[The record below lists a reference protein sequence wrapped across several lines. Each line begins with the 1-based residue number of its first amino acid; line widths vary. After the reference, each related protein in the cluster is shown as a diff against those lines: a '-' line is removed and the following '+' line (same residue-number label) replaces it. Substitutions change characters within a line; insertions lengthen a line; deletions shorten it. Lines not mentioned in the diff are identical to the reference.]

1 MTVDSALTAFALE
14 RNGYGRLVLRI
25 GDDVWENVLPV
36 RSFPLSAPEDGIA
49 LVSVDGKER
58 VWIERL
64 DSVDEASRQLIVA
77 ELDQREFVPVIIGLD
92 GVSGFTTPCTWR
104 VKTDR
109 GPTSFVLKNEEAIRR
124 LSSSRL
130 LIADAQGVQYLVP
143 DLHALDRASRKLI
156 DRFL

>member
-1 MTVDSALTAFALE
+1 
-14 RNGYGRLVLRI
+14 
-25 GDDVWENVLPV
+25 
-36 RSFPLSAPEDGIA
+36 
-49 LVSVDGKER
+49 
-58 VWIERL
+58 
-64 DSVDEASRQLIVA
+64 
-77 ELDQREFVPVIIGLD
+77 
-92 GVSGFTTPCTWR
+92 